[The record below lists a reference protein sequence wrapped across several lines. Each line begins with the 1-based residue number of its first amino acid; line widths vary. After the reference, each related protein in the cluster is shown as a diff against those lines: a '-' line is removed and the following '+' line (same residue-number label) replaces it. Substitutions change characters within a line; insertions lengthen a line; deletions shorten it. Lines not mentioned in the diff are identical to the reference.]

1 MAIAPAVTAASHN
14 PRRCPHWSRQLRK
27 SAGGTLNAAPGIIVF
42 TPDNAFAKIPAG
54 TLDEILADK
63 AELTKTLT

>member
-1 MAIAPAVTAASHN
+1 
-14 PRRCPHWSRQLRK
+14 
-27 SAGGTLNAAPGIIVF
+27 VF
-42 TPDNAFAKIPAG
+42 TPDNANAKIPAG